1 MPCMYCKQVL
11 TRQAWDTHVYKEC
24 PEYVIT
30 CRVCK
35 KRYARKEE
43 AHRCEGAG
51 IEVKEEGPGVVAKTQ
66 MERDGW
72 QERARKE
79 RERRERAEEEVRRLK
94 KENEEL
100 SRRVEQMGL
109 GAPTAPG
116 GEENQ
121 TVGVGE
127 GDVDID
133 QITYSERFSYSLE
146 HYGKISA
153 LILLDPKYLGF
164 TSSTPG

>member
-1 MPCMYCKQVL
+1 
-11 TRQAWDTHVYKEC
+11 
-24 PEYVIT
+24 
-30 CRVCK
+30 
-35 KRYARKEE
+35 
-43 AHRCEGAG
+43 
-51 IEVKEEGPGVVAKTQ
+51 
-66 MERDGW
+66 
-72 QERARKE
+72 
-79 RERRERAEEEVRRLK
+79 VRRLK

-121 TVGVGE
+121 TVGVGD